1 MVVSSSQGTRR
12 KKRMHQ
18 SESQYKQGK
27 EKSMEKENIL
37 LRRKGTIT
45 KRFLWSTKGF
55 ELSTSADLKLHNPT
69 LQFPDI

>member
-1 MVVSSSQGTRR
+1 MVVSSSQSTRR
-12 KKRMHQ
+12 KKRKHQ

-27 EKSMEKENIL
+27 EKSMEKENTL

-55 ELSTSADLKLHNPT
+55 ELWTSADLKL
-69 LQFPDI
+69 L

>member
-1 MVVSSSQGTRR
+1 MFTGLAGCSVGPRINCGAR
-12 KKRMHQ
+12 KRKHQ

-37 LRRKGTIT
+37 LRRKGTIN

-55 ELSTSADLKLHNPT
+55 EFWTSADLKL
-69 LQFPDI
+69 L